1 MDTYHVEL
9 PAKLSLVQMSKAIE
23 GEEALVARFVGLR
36 IWVNAK
42 NVLTNLAEFEEF
54 DTEPDPPLG
63 TPKLTTTLPD
73 GETPAWAGS
82 MIVQG
87 SAVSQVY
94 LVRVAGG
101 PA

>member
-42 NVLTNLAEFEEF
+42 NVLTNLAEFEEL

-63 TPKLTTTLPD
+63 APKLTTTLPD
-73 GETPAWAGS
+73 GATPAWAGP

>member
-9 PAKLSLVQMSKAIE
+9 PAKLSLAQMSRAIE

-42 NVLTNLAEFEEF
+42 SVLTNLAEFEELH
-54 DTEPDPPLG
+54 TEPDPALG
-63 TPKLTTTLPD
+63 TPKLTTTLSD
-73 GETPAWAGS
+73 GAAPVWAGP

-87 SAVSQVY
+87 VAVSQVY
-94 LVRVAGG
+94 LTRASGG

>member
-9 PAKLSLVQMSKAIE
+9 PAKLSLAQMSKAIE

-42 NVLTNLAEFEEF
+42 NVITNLAEFEEL
-54 DTEPDPPLG
+54 DTEPDSALG
-63 TPKLTTTLPD
+63 TPKLTNTLPN
-73 GETPAWAGS
+73 GATPVWAGS

-87 SAVSQVY
+87 SAVAQVY

>member
-9 PAKLSLVQMSKAIE
+9 PAKLSLAQMSKAIE
-23 GEEALVARFVGLR
+23 GEEALVASFVGLR

-42 NVLTNLAEFEEF
+42 NVLTNLAEFKEL

-63 TPKLTTTLPD
+63 TPKLTTTLSD
-73 GETPAWAGS
+73 GATPAWAGS

-94 LVRVAGG
+94 LVRVAGVST
-101 PA
+101 